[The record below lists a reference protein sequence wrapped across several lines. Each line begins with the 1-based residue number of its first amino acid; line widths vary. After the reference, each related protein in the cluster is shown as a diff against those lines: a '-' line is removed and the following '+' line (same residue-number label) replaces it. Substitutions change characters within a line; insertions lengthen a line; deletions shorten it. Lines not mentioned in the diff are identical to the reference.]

1 MPINF
6 NGKAFNAEAF
16 KYIAD
21 RIPNTKRNE
30 LIKSKVLKSNPDI
43 KKVFSS
49 QNGTEYA
56 QIAMRG
62 LLDGTAVNYD
72 GVTDIE
78 ATSTKTFTQGVIVIG
93 RAKAWEEQDF
103 SYDITGG
110 VDFMVNIVQQIVE
123 YWQDIDQ
130 NTLLSI
136 LKGIFSMTGDKN
148 EEFIEYHTYDITE
161 ADDGK
166 VTATTLNSATQLA
179 SGDNKKKFTCVIMH
193 SDVAT
198 NLENLQLIT
207 YLKYTDKDNIQRDLG
222 MGTWNGKLVII
233 DDSMPS
239 ELLEDGSTKY
249 ETYVLG
255 DGAFSFEDIGVKVP
269 MEENRDPKTRGG
281 IDLIY
286 TRQRKVFAPFGISY
300 TKANQATNSPSDA
313 ELANGVNWALVH
325 SGEYDET
332 ARSYISHKAI
342 PICRIISKG

>member
-1 MPINF
+1 MNF
-6 NGKAFNAEAF
+6 NGKAFNEKAF
-16 KYIAD
+16 MYIAE

-43 KKVFSS
+43 KNVFSS
-49 QNGTEYA
+49 QNGTSYA

-78 ATSTKTFTQGVIVIG
+78 ATSTKTFTQGVVVIG
-93 RAKAWEEQDF
+93 RGKAWEEQDF

-123 YWQDIDQ
+123 YWEDIDQ

-136 LKGIFSMTGDKN
+136 IKGIFAMTGEKN
-148 EEFIEYHTYDITE
+148 EEFIEYHTYDITS
-161 ADDGK
+161 ADDGF

-193 SDVAT
+193 STIAT

-207 YLKYTDKDNIQRDLG
+207 YLKQTDKDGIQRDLG
-222 MGTWNGKLVII
+222 LGTWNGKLVII

-239 ELLEDGSTKY
+239 ELLENGKTQY

-269 MEENRDPKTRGG
+269 MEEFRDPKTRGG
-281 IDLIY
+281 VDILY
-286 TRQRKVFAPFGISY
+286 NRQRKVLAPFGISY
-300 TKANQATNSPSDA
+300 TKANQATDSPTAA
-313 ELANGVNWALVH
+313 ELENGLNWSLVH
-325 SGEYDET
+325 SGEYEET
-332 ARSYISHKAI
+332 ERSYISHKAI
-342 PICRIISKG
+342 PICRIISLG